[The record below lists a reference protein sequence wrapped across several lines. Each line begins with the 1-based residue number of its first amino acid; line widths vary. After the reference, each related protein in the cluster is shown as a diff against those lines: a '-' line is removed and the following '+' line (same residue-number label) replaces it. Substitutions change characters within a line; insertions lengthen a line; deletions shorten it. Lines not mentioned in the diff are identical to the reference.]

1 MSCAYMRGSTGDRPH
16 ECRYE
21 GCDKKCSDPARRHK
35 HMVEAHGY
43 NPQGPRKRHRTTD
56 SYHANSHF
64 ETLAP
69 WAAKTDESQ
78 SESLR

>member
-1 MSCAYMRGSTGDRPH
+1 
-16 ECRYE
+16 
-21 GCDKKCSDPARRHK
+21 
-35 HMVEAHGY
+35 MVEAHGY